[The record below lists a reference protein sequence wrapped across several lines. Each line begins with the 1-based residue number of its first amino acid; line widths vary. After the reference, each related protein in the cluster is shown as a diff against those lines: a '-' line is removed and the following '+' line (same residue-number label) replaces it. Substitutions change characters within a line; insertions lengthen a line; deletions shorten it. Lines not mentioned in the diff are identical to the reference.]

1 MADVAARDMNP
12 PMMAI
17 GDSLYQGVRSLT
29 IRADMMRLAAPLQV
43 AEALGIGADFS
54 VPQPKRPVV
63 IDMERWIR
71 DFPDLGAISKTLA
84 TNTAYWRGMPKSP
97 DGRAFFENISI
108 ASAEFVGLYGGN
120 TRLGLSWQQAHDW
133 LEAKVS
139 DDLWKQLGDLDGLF
153 EAVRDGFDI
162 ATFMM
167 ALNTRFVLNPLGN
180 DGPDAAKSATPVDQA
195 ALRKPSR
202 LLVNIGSNNGLWEM
216 GFEVDLVEFDWT
228 GFDTLLERLDALP
241 SEVKHIYWNGL
252 GKPSAVANLMP
263 VEYLAFF
270 DTPRPGHYFDN
281 YENRFGFGYKAAKG
295 DIVKEM
301 DQRIAKVN
309 AEMQERIRSKT
320 KTPDRFHVVD
330 LYGLLE
336 RYDAKHDFK
345 NQRRKVVLPNH
356 KRLSNVFLETSPW
369 PLPAFQRGGLFG
381 LDGMH
386 LSGVG
391 YGLMA
396 QMVLDAI
403 GAAEGGLV
411 RRIDLDQVFEDDTLL
426 DGPPRDWSY
435 LVWLWRAVRMA
446 QAHGGE
452 PDESEEDVK
461 AGKLMMTPIAAA
473 ARRVR

>member
-1 MADVAARDMNP
+1 MSNVPARYLNP

-43 AEALGIGADFS
+43 AEALGVGADFS
-54 VPQPKRPVV
+54 VPQPKRPIV

-71 DFPDLGAISKTLA
+71 DFPDLQAISKALA
-84 TNTAYWRGMPKSP
+84 ANIAYWRGMPKSP

-108 ASAEFVGLYGGN
+108 ASAEFVGLYGEN
-120 TRLGLSWQQAHDW
+120 AQLGLTWQKAHDW

-139 DDLWKQLGDLDGLF
+139 DDLWKQLGDLDGLV
-153 EAVRDGFDI
+153 EAVQDGFDL
-162 ATFMM
+162 ATFVM
-167 ALNTRFVLNPLGN
+167 ALNTRFVLNPQGPG
-180 DGPDAAKSATPVDQA
+180 GPDAAKTATPVEQV

-202 LLVNIGSNNGLWEM
+202 LLVNIGSNNGLYEM
-216 GFEVDLVEFDWT
+216 GFEVDLVDFDWT
-228 GFDTLLERLDALP
+228 GFDTLIERLDALP
-241 SEVKHIYWNGL
+241 AEVEHIYWNGL
-252 GKPSAVANLMP
+252 GKPSAIANLMP

-281 YENRFGFGYKAAKG
+281 YENRFGFTYKAAKG

-309 AEMQERIRSKT
+309 AEMQERIRSKA

-330 LYGLLE
+330 LYALLE
-336 RYDAKHDFK
+336 HYDAKHDFK
-345 NQRRKVVLPNH
+345 NTRRKVVMPNN
-356 KRLSNVFLETSPW
+356 KRLSNVFVETSPW
-369 PLPAFQRGGLFG
+369 PLPALQRGGLFG

-396 QMVLDAI
+396 QTVLAAI
-403 GAAEGGLV
+403 GKAEGV
-411 RRIDLDQVFEDDTLL
+411 SMPRIDLAQLYEEDSLL
-426 DGPPRDWSY
+426 DDPPRDWSY
-435 LVWLWRAVRMA
+435 LLWLWLAIRKAWA
-446 QAHGGE
+446 AGGT
-452 PDESEEDVK
+452 PDESEGDVK
-461 AGKLMMTPIAAA
+461 AGKALMMPVAAA
-473 ARRVR
+473 GRRVR